1 MFVACW
7 SVKGGSGTTVISAA
21 LALSIAA
28 TGRDALLVD
37 LAGDLP
43 AALGIPEPDGP
54 ALADWLGAG
63 PGVPPDALSRLEVD
77 AGPSV
82 ALLPSG
88 GVLPDDPK
96 RAEDLAA
103 ILAVDARAVVV
114 DCGVVADCGS
124 AASPVAVTL
133 AGHAHLSLLVI
144 RPCYLALR
152 RALAAPVE
160 ASGIVLVGEPQRA
173 LQQADVE
180 DVLGLRV
187 RAAIP
192 WRPAIATAVDAGL
205 LARRVPSQL
214 ERGLRGVVEI
224 VAA

>member
-1 MFVACW
+1 MLVACW
-7 SVKGGSGTTVISAA
+7 SVKGGSGTTVVSAA
-21 LALSIAA
+21 LALAVAA
-28 TGRDALLVD
+28 AGHEVLLVD
-37 LAGDLP
+37 MGGDLP

-54 ALADWLGAG
+54 GLGDWLGAAD
-63 PGVPPDALSRLEVD
+63 GVGSDALGRLEVD
-77 AGPSV
+77 AGDRLR
-82 ALLPSG
+82 LLPSG
-88 GVLPDDPK
+88 GAVPDAPG

-103 ILAVDARAVVV
+103 VLATDGRVVVV
-114 DCGVVADCGS
+114 DCASVPSPTSFAVA
-124 AASPVAVTL
+124 AA
-133 AGHAHLSLLVI
+133 AGLSLLVV

-152 RALAAPVE
+152 RALKAPVE
-160 ASGIVLVGEPQRA
+160 ASGVVLVGEPHRS

-205 LARRVPSQL
+205 LGRRLPAPL
-214 ERGLRGVVEI
+214 ERGVRDLVET